1 MLRQLTGTKFLPQ
14 QSMWPLMRLPLTPG
28 MMNQALPLVTQ
39 GKAAVKVTPHIITL
53 PPHHWLQTWNNM
65 SLCKLPTRQL
75 DWISRTRKSL
85 LGRNTTSSWDWK
97 RFLVDGPLRDFPSPH
112 KRLLITLTECWL
124 AVAGRPMQ
132 HVQCLRSH
140 FPPSDWL
147 LNFLPCCWQAIRR
160 KKWLPSSGR
169 FWPTP
174 PRSFMT
180 TTQCTFYAP
189 IIGFTPSTRN
199 CCTHRHGTMQRWL
212 VKRTGLAV
220 DWQGYLHILGHQ
232 KYMEAICVCYQIFL
246 TGYWRYVLC
255 GYVAG
260 LVSCPLGSLVIRQLQ
275 RKEDECR
282 TANPSWVDQSRLD
295 PTSSGELP
303 GDVPHIEAR
312 CHCRGKVP
320 LLGRS
325 PGQRRYKSPCSFP
338 MNILWT
344 TGIQRIMLCP
354 QCGPMSPWWGS
365 TICARWLVTT
375 FITCRRSTEYL
386 VCGAMF
392 ARGGGYC
399 SSTLRQLGRDG
410 IRWRRERRGSLPT
423 GPINLGMIWRMK
435 SGLMRG
441 ESGRPAGT
449 VYGGYV
455 SLVPH
460 CSFLVRKESLRAS
473 MTRSE
478 GKSMLYRYSFLEVS
492 KMCQLAERKKG
503 SKSRMLLLAHSCQS
517 LHWTLTISCWRRSES
532 RGCVD
537 SRERLSM
544 FHLFTMIG
552 LGRLLVFL
560 FVCGGGVVFLVL
572 LIDVLDLPVVFFV
585 YLWQLTPRYNDC
597 HYRDDERSMSPKK
610 LRALI

>member
-189 IIGFTPSTRN
+189 IIGFSPSTRN

-232 KYMEAICVCYQIFL
+232 KYMEAICVWYQISWLDIGGMCYADTLQVWFPAHWAPWSFANSSERRMSAEL
-246 TGYWRYVLC
+246 PILHGWIKADWIQPPLESYLAMFPTLKQGVIAGARCLSLGDHQGREDTSLRVPSQWTFYGRLVFSGLCFAHSVARCLHDGDQQSAQGGWLRLSSHAEEVRSTWYVGQC
-255 GYVAG
+255 SPAVAAIAAAPWG
-260 LVSCPLGSLVIRQLQ
+260 NWAGMVFGGGERGEALYQQVQSTWGWYEGWSQDWCVENL
-275 RKEDECR
+275 
-282 TANPSWVDQSRLD
+282 VDQQGPSMAA
-295 PTSSGELP
+295 TSAWSPIAVSLWGRNPYVHLWP
-303 GDVPHIEAR
+303 GPRGRACYIGTVSWKSAR
-312 CHCRGKVP
+312 CV
-320 LLGRS
+320 
-325 PGQRRYKSPCSFP
+325 
-338 MNILWT
+338 N
-344 TGIQRIMLCP
+344 
-354 QCGPMSPWWGS
+354 
-365 TICARWLVTT
+365 
-375 FITCRRSTEYL
+375 
-386 VCGAMF
+386 
-392 ARGGGYC
+392 
-399 SSTLRQLGRDG
+399 
-410 IRWRRERRGSLPT
+410 
-423 GPINLGMIWRMK
+423 
-435 SGLMRG
+435 
-441 ESGRPAGT
+441 
-449 VYGGYV
+449 
-455 SLVPH
+455 
-460 CSFLVRKESLRAS
+460 
-473 MTRSE
+473 
-478 GKSMLYRYSFLEVS
+478 
-492 KMCQLAERKKG
+492 
-503 SKSRMLLLAHSCQS
+503 
-517 LHWTLTISCWRRSES
+517 
-532 RGCVD
+532 
-537 SRERLSM
+537 
-544 FHLFTMIG
+544 
-552 LGRLLVFL
+552 
-560 FVCGGGVVFLVL
+560 
-572 LIDVLDLPVVFFV
+572 
-585 YLWQLTPRYNDC
+585 
-597 HYRDDERSMSPKK
+597 
-610 LRALI
+610 